1 MADMKFT
8 PTLDDWQ
15 RLLNEN
21 QTAAAQ
27 LRAIILERLLVEK
40 EAELVT
46 LQKTVTQPENVTD
59 IDVASKG

>member
-21 QTAAAQ
+21 QMAAAQ

>member
-1 MADMKFT
+1 MKFT

-21 QTAAAQ
+21 QMAAAQ